1 MTAVHKQ
8 SVASGWHGEI
18 NIDFEYRK
26 AVSKTVM
33 ASVSHKGPLRVQ
45 RPFYPEGEV
54 CHLYLLHPPGG
65 VVGGDTLKINVQ
77 SAEHAQAFVTTPG
90 STKFYRSAGSLA
102 TLEQTLSIKK
112 DGLLEWF
119 PQENI
124 FFPGAKTKL
133 KTEIHLQ
140 AGANFSGWEI
150 NCLGRPVNNEKF
162 THGEVDAGFYLYR
175 EGEIFFV
182 DRLKVNTEKQL
193 SASAGLRGYAM
204 NALFIC
210 TGCKEAEVEAARGII
225 NQLSVDFPVGITLL
239 DDVLVLR
246 ALANQSEK
254 LQAVII
260 PVWQA
265 LRHSVFNLSPMQ
277 PRIWST

>member
-1 MTAVHKQ
+1 MTAALKQ
-8 SVASGWHGEI
+8 STSSGWRGEI

-26 AVSKTVM
+26 AVTKTVM

-65 VVGGDTLKINVQ
+65 VVGGDALKINVHC
-77 SAEHAQAFVTTPG
+77 AEASHAFVTTPG
-90 STKFYRSAGSLA
+90 STKFYRSAGAFSTVVQKISVKNEA
-102 TLEQTLSIKK
+102 
-112 DGLLEWF
+112 LLEWF

-124 FFPGAKTKL
+124 FFPGAKIKL
-133 KTEIHLQ
+133 KTEIQLEK
-140 AGANFSGWEI
+140 GAKYSGWEI

-162 THGEVDAGFYLYR
+162 TNGELDAGFHLYR
-175 EGEIFFV
+175 EGEIFFI
-182 DRLKVNTEKQL
+182 DRLKVNTIKQL
-193 SASAGLRGYAM
+193 KVSAGLRGYAM
-204 NALFIC
+204 NALFVC
-210 TGCKEAEVEAARGII
+210 TGCTEADVEMTREIIAR
-225 NQLSVDFPVGITLL
+225 LAVEFPVGVTLL

-246 ALANQSEK
+246 ALENQTEK

-265 LRHSVFNLSPMQ
+265 LRQSVFALPAMQ